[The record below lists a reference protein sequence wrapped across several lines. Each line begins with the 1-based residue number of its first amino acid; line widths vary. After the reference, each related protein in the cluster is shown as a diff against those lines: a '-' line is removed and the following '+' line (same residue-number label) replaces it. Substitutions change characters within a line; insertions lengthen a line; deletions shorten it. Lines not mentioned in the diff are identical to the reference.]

1 MKPSGRR
8 EESLIRQPVRFAV
21 SGLAVVIL
29 LLSSCGYQLVGRGG
43 TFPEGVEKVAVKP
56 FKNQTDRSRLE
67 GEASDIFVK
76 ELITIG
82 KVTIV
87 DIKDADAWFE
97 GVLRRYDKAP
107 ISYGADQEILER
119 RVVITAEVT
128 FQVKGEEEP
137 FYYEETVR
145 GKAEYRVTDDLALDD
160 QSEREAALEALAD
173 LASRVISEIT
183 EGF

>member
-1 MKPSGRR
+1 MTRGLHGPA
-8 EESLIRQPVRFAV
+8 LI
-21 SGLAVVIL
+21 LAVAAVI
-29 LLSSCGYQLVGRGG
+29 GFGVAMGG
-43 TFPEGVEKVAVKP
+43 NPG
-56 FKNQTDRSRLE
+56 L
-67 GEASDIFVK
+67 EASDIFVK